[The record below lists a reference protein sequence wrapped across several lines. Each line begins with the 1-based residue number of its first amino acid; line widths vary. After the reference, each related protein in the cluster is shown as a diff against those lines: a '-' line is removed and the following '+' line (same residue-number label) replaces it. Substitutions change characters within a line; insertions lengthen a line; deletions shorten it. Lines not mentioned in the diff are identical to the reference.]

1 MTFIQR
7 FGKALNHH
15 FHFHSCVIDGVF
27 DKGVFDKE
35 GKFYP
40 VDTLSIDE
48 IQSVQECIRKRVLRL
63 FRKKG
68 FLDSD
73 VTLDMLEWEN
83 GGFSLNANVYIEAE
97 DRDGLE
103 RLIRYCARPVFSGE
117 RLGMVG
123 DKLCYSLPK
132 PTADGQ
138 TIMVLKPRELLH
150 KLAQLIP
157 PPRRH
162 RHHYHGV
169 LASNSPLRTQ
179 MATNANKR
187 IIPENIPKELKRR
200 ARMPPSPGKGAS
212 ALVFLMRMISLQI
225 FRKMPLKLLSF
236 RIRSWS

>member
-7 FGKALNHH
+7 FGKALNPH
-15 FHFHSCVIDGVF
+15 FHFHSCIID
-27 DKGVFDKE
+27 GVFDKE

-40 VDTLSIDE
+40 ITALTPEE
-48 IQSVQECIRKRVLRL
+48 IYSVQERIRKRVLRL

-68 FLDSD
+68 LLDSE
-73 VTLDMLEWEN
+73 VAADMLDWDN
-83 GGFSLNANVYIEAE
+83 GGFSLNANVRIEAQ

-123 DKLCYSLPK
+123 EKLRYVLPK

-138 TIMVLKPRELLH
+138 TIMLLKPSELLD

-157 PPRRH
+157 PPKRH

-169 LASNSPLRTQ
+169 LAPNSPLRSK
-179 MATNANKR
+179 MAINADYL
-187 IIPENIPKELKRR
+187 IH
-200 ARMPPSPGKGAS
+200 
-212 ALVFLMRMISLQI
+212 
-225 FRKMPLKLLSF
+225 
-236 RIRSWS
+236 